1 VKGFVSEK
9 MSVNHYIGVV
19 CGVPESSF
27 LTINLLRSDIN
38 NPKRQAMIVEE
49 ILGLI
54 FNFWTGLA
62 ILTIVALKS
71 SVKFVPQNRAF
82 VVERFGKYTR
92 TMEAGLNFLFPFIDK
107 VMYDQSLKEHA
118 FDVPS
123 QAAITKD
130 NISLVVDGVLY
141 IKLVDPY
148 KASYGV
154 DRYIYAVTQLAQT
167 TMRSEIGKIDLDK
180 TFEERES
187 LNTQIVNAINVASAP
202 WGVQVM
208 RYEIKDIEP
217 PRTILD
223 AMERQMKAE
232 REKRAT
238 ILESEGERQSVINVA
253 EGAKRS
259 QVLAAEAD
267 KAEQILRAEG
277 EAQAIIAVADAQA
290 KALETVGKVA
300 NTDEGQKAVQ
310 LELADKA
317 ISAKHAIAKDS
328 TVVLLPDDNSNA
340 ASIVAEAMTIIN
352 TLNSDKTITQKPGTQ

>member
-1 VKGFVSEK
+1 
-9 MSVNHYIGVV
+9 MGVD
-19 CGVPESSF
+19 E
-27 LTINLLRSDIN
+27 LL
-38 NPKRQAMIVEE
+38 AV
-49 ILGLI
+49 I

-62 ILTIVALKS
+62 VLIIILVKS

-82 VVERFGKYTR
+82 VVERFGKYNK
-92 TMEAGLNFLFPFIDK
+92 TMVAGLNLLFPFIDK
-107 VMYDQSLKEHA
+107 VAYDQSLKEHA

-141 IKLVDPY
+141 LKLLDAY

-154 DRYIYAVTQLAQT
+154 DHYVYAVSQLAQT

-187 LNTQIVNAINVASAP
+187 LNINIVNAINLASEP

-238 ILESEGERQSVINVA
+238 ILESEGNRQSAINVA
-253 EGAKRS
+253 EGAKQA

-290 KALETVGKVA
+290 KALDTVGKVA
-300 NTDEGQKAVQ
+300 NTEEGQKAIQ
-310 LELADKA
+310 LDLADKA
-317 ISAKHAIAKDS
+317 IEAKRAIAKDS
-328 TVVLLPDDNSNA
+328 TVVLLPESNSNA
-340 ASIVAEAMTIIN
+340 ANVVAEAMTIIN
-352 TLNSDKTITQKPGTQ
+352 TLNSEKTVSQ

>member
-1 VKGFVSEK
+1 MEQD
-9 MSVNHYIGVV
+9 
-19 CGVPESSF
+19 
-27 LTINLLRSDIN
+27 LLS
-38 NPKRQAMIVEE
+38 
-49 ILGLI
+49 LI
-54 FNFWTGLA
+54 FNFWVGFAVLA
-62 ILTIVALKS
+62 VVLAKTSI
-71 SVKFVPQNRAF
+71 KFVPQNSAF
-82 VVERFGKYTR
+82 VVERFGKYNK
-92 TMEAGLNFLFPFIDK
+92 TMIAGLNFLLPFFDK
-107 VMYDQSLKEHA
+107 IAYDRSLKEQA

-141 IKLVDPY
+141 LKLLDAY

-154 DRYIYAVTQLAQT
+154 DHYVYAVTQLAQT

-187 LNTQIVNAINVASAP
+187 LNINIVNAINLASEP

-238 ILESEGERQSVINVA
+238 ILESEGHRQSAINVA
-253 EGAKRS
+253 EGSKQA
-259 QVLAAEAD
+259 QVLSAEAD

-277 EAQAIIAVADAQA
+277 EAQAILAVADAQA
-290 KALETVGKVA
+290 KALDTVGQVA
-300 NTDEGQKAVQ
+300 NTVEGQKAIQ
-310 LELADKA
+310 LNLADKA
-317 ISAKHAIAKDS
+317 IEAKRAIAKDS
-328 TVVLLPDDNSNA
+328 TVVLLPDGSTNA
-340 ASIVAEAMTIIN
+340 ANVVAEAMTIIN
-352 TLNSDKTITQKPGTQ
+352 TLNNDRPSS

>member
-1 VKGFVSEK
+1 MGIDE
-9 MSVNHYIGVV
+9 
-19 CGVPESSF
+19 
-27 LTINLLRSDIN
+27 LL
-38 NPKRQAMIVEE
+38 AV
-49 ILGLI
+49 I

-62 ILTIVALKS
+62 VLIIILVKS

-82 VVERFGKYTR
+82 VVERFGKYNK
-92 TMEAGLNFLFPFIDK
+92 TMVAGLNVLFPFIDK
-107 VMYDQSLKEHA
+107 VAYDQSLKEHA

-141 IKLVDPY
+141 LKLLDAY

-154 DRYIYAVTQLAQT
+154 DDYVYAVSQLAQT

-187 LNTQIVNAINVASAP
+187 LNINIVNAINLASEP

-238 ILESEGERQSVINVA
+238 ILESEGNRQSAINVA
-253 EGAKRS
+253 EGAKQA
-259 QVLAAEAD
+259 QVLSAEAD

-277 EAQAIIAVADAQA
+277 EAQAIIAVANAQA
-290 KALETVGKVA
+290 KALDTVGQVA
-300 NTDEGQKAVQ
+300 NTTEGQKAIQ
-310 LELADKA
+310 LDLADKA
-317 ISAKHAIAKDS
+317 IEAKRAIAKDS
-328 TVVLLPDDNSNA
+328 TVVLLPESNSNA
-340 ASIVAEAMTIIN
+340 ANVVAEAMTIIN
-352 TLNSDKTITQKPGTQ
+352 TLNSDKKASQ

>member
-1 VKGFVSEK
+1 MGAEEVL
-9 MSVNHYIGVV
+9 SV
-19 CGVPESSF
+19 
-27 LTINLLRSDIN
+27 
-38 NPKRQAMIVEE
+38 
-49 ILGLI
+49 I

-62 ILTIVALKS
+62 VLTVILIKS
-71 SVKFVPQNRAF
+71 SIKFVPQNRAF
-82 VVERFGKYTR
+82 VVERFGKYSK
-92 TMEAGLNFLFPFIDK
+92 TMVAGLNLLVPFIDK
-107 VMYDQSLKEHA
+107 VAYDQSLKEHA
-118 FDVPS
+118 YDVPS

-141 IKLVDPY
+141 LKLLDAY

-154 DRYIYAVTQLAQT
+154 DNYVYAVTQLAQT

-187 LNTQIVNAINVASAP
+187 LNINIVNAINLASEP

-238 ILESEGERQSVINVA
+238 ILESEGHRQSAINVA
-253 EGAKRS
+253 EGSKQA
-259 QVLAAEAD
+259 QVLSAEAD

-277 EAQAIIAVADAQA
+277 EAQAILAVADAQA
-290 KALETVGKVA
+290 KALDTVGQVA
-300 NTDEGQKAVQ
+300 NTVEGQKAIQ
-310 LELADKA
+310 LNLADKA
-317 ISAKHAIAKDS
+317 IDAKRAIAKDS
-328 TVVLLPDDNSNA
+328 TVVLLPESNSNA
-340 ASIVAEAMTIIN
+340 ANVVAEAMTIIN
-352 TLNSDKTITQKPGTQ
+352 TLNNDKTSTKV